1 MFQDLYFFLQPDIT
15 LSGLQQSQIAQR
27 APAPLTIREEE
38 IAELRKA
45 EAGHSTS
52 VSVDSRSQTISG
64 VKFPMSVAA
73 VTALSKF
80 VDSSETNY
88 VQFYIG
94 ITMVIF
100 S

>member
-1 MFQDLYFFLQPDIT
+1 MEQSR
-15 LSGLQQSQIAQR
+15 LSQK

-45 EAGHSTS
+45 EIGHSAT
-52 VSVDSRSQTISG
+52 VSVDSRSQTVSG
-64 VKFPMSVAA
+64 IKFPMSVAA

-80 VDSSETNY
+80 EDSSETNY

-94 ITMVIF
+94 ME
-100 S
+100 